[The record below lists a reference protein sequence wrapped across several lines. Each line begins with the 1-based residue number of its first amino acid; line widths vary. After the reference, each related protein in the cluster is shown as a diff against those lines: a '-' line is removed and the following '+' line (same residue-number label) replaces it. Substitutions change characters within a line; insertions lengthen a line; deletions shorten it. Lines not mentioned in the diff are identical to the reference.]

1 MHERDRL
8 VQQVAVI
15 GLGRFGLAVGRTLAQ
30 WGHEVYGIDC
40 KEEVVQHAKDVLTH
54 VVQAELYDIAEVKEL
69 GLDEIDVAV
78 VAIGA
83 DIEASILTT
92 TLLLEAGVQRVMTR
106 AATHLHGIILQR
118 VGAHDVIYPEQ
129 ASGEMLA
136 RSLRAPGITEH
147 IALSS
152 EIGINKL
159 HAPDE
164 WVGHTLD
171 DLRLSAADM
180 AFVALAI
187 QRGEETIAAPPPG
200 ERIQEGD
207 VLAVLCQENKLD
219 ELPLVARRR

>member
-15 GLGRFGLAVGRTLAQ
+15 GLGRFGLAVGRTLSQ

-40 KEEVVQHAKDVLTH
+40 EEEQVQHAKDELTH
-54 VVQAELYDIAEVKEL
+54 VVQAELYSTADVKDL
-69 GLDEIDVAV
+69 GLDEVDVAV

-92 TLLLEAGVQRVMTR
+92 TLLLEAGVRRVMTR
-106 AATHLHGIILQR
+106 ATTRLHGIILQR
-118 VGAHDVIYPEQ
+118 VGAHDVIYPEE

-147 IALSS
+147 IELSS

-159 HAPDE
+159 RAPDE

-171 DLRLSAADM
+171 ELRLSAADP
-180 AFVALAI
+180 AFIALAI
-187 QRGEETIAAPPPG
+187 QRGEETIAAPSPD
-200 ERIQEGD
+200 ERIRQGD
-207 VLAVLCQENKLD
+207 VLAVLCQESKLD
-219 ELPLVARRR
+219 ELPLVDRRR